1 MGLRDAF
8 RSRKGETDNTG
19 LEDAAGGEHAEDPIR
34 FTPRYD
40 GRYHGE
46 IRLADQAEPVRSAGW
61 LRFSGP
67 RAFWAPAGVAEDDL
81 DAALAPGQD
90 AWTGEYTPAGRFT
103 VQRRFERP
111 VIHTVLDVDD
121 DGFLAR
127 VTAPTPAE
135 TGMVRYHF
143 QPSVPAPSGPSE

>member
-8 RSRKGETDNTG
+8 RSRKGEAESTG
-19 LEDAAGGEHAEDPIR
+19 LEDAAGGEHADDPIR
-34 FTPRYD
+34 FTPRFD
-40 GRYHGE
+40 GRYQG
-46 IRLADQAEPVRSAGW
+46 RPDPADQVGSTPVSGW

-67 RAFWAPAGVAEDDL
+67 RAFWAPASTAESEL
-81 DAALAPGQD
+81 DAALAPGRD

-111 VIHTVLDVDD
+111 VIHTVLEVED

-135 TGMVRYHF
+135 SGMIRYTF
-143 QPSVPAPSGPSE
+143 VSTAST